1 MDCTEIVEEFLDQW
15 YDTVDKGHLVD
26 LFINDILP
34 DEVTDF

>member
-15 YDTVDKGHLVD
+15 FDVVDKGHLVD